1 MSDLVQALLTPRGV
15 ALVGASADPS
25 KNTGR
30 PQRFLATHGYEGAIY
45 PVNPSRDEVQ
55 GLRAYKSVADID
67 GPCDQAFIM
76 VPADYVIDAVRQ
88 CGEIGVKVATIYS
101 DGFAETG
108 PEGQAKQDELLA
120 VAADAGV
127 RILGPNSMGVIC
139 PASRLT
145 LSVNAV
151 LEMEDVPVGRMGL
164 VSQSGTILGTLLSR
178 GAARGIGYSR
188 MLSVGNEADVGVGEL
203 VDVLVD
209 DPETDAILLFLEALR
224 DAPVLAKA
232 ARRAFDAGK
241 PVMAYKLGRSKAG
254 QAVALS
260 HSGAL
265 AGEDKAVDAFFR
277 ANGIVRIETLETL
290 FEMPPLLMG
299 QKPPRGKRV
308 GVMTTTGG
316 GASTVV
322 DRLGAAGL
330 DVIPAPEAVHE
341 RLKDFNLTIG
351 RGPLIDLTMA
361 GTREGVYGAALE
373 ALLESDACDAVVCVV
388 GSSAQFHPELAVA
401 PIVEVG
407 GKATKPVSAFMV
419 PQADASLRLLADA
432 GIAAFRTPEA
442 CADAM
447 RAFFQWQAPVASASS
462 SRRSPDDSRAAPQD
476 EAVKIGKP
484 HPEEARSAV
493 SKDEAESLATFSGL
507 GVPVAP
513 HAVVSGAGD
522 AHGLDYPLAVKA
534 LSADLPHKTE
544 AGAVKLGI
552 GSAEDLARAIDEIR
566 ANVAKQ
572 MPDLVLD
579 RFLVEE
585 MVKGVG
591 EVLVG
596 FRLDP
601 QVGPVVVLS
610 PGGILA
616 EVYGDSAIRMAP
628 VSKADAEAM
637 IGEVKGLAPLRG
649 YRNLPK
655 GDLTALADA
664 IVKIS
669 SLATIENPPLDAE
682 INPMIVCG
690 EGQGVFAVDGL
701 VITAE

>member
-1 MSDLVQALLTPRGV
+1 MDDLVQALLNPRGV
-15 ALVGASADPS
+15 ALVGASADPR

-30 PQRFLATHGYEGAIY
+30 PQRFLDAHGYTGTIY
-45 PVNPSRDEVQ
+45 PVNPGRDEVQ
-55 GLRAYKSVADID
+55 GLRAYKTVADID

-76 VPADYVIDAVRQ
+76 VPADHVIAAVEQ
-88 CGEIGVKVATIYS
+88 CGRVGVKVATIYS

-108 PEGQAKQDELLA
+108 AAGQAKQEELLK
-120 VAADAGV
+120 VAAKAGV

-139 PASRLT
+139 PASHVT

-151 LEMEDVPVGRMGL
+151 LEMENVPIGRMGL

-178 GAARGIGYSR
+178 GAARGIGFSR
-188 MLSVGNEADVGVGEL
+188 MLSVGNEADIGVGEL

-224 DAPVLAKA
+224 DASVLARA
-232 ARRAFDAGK
+232 ARRAYDAGK
-241 PVMAYKLGRSKAG
+241 PVIAYKLGRSGAG

-265 AGEDKAVDAFFR
+265 AGEDKAIDAFFR
-277 ANGIVRIETLETL
+277 ANGIVRVETLETL
-290 FEMPPLLMG
+290 FEMPPLMLG
-299 QKPPRGKRV
+299 QKLPKGKRV

-322 DRLGAAGL
+322 DRLGVAGL
-330 DVIPAPEAVHE
+330 DVIAAPEAVHE
-341 RLKDFNLTIG
+341 RLRDFDLTIG

-361 GTREGVYGAALE
+361 GTREGVYGAALT
-373 ALLESDACDAVVCVV
+373 ALLDSGECDAVVCVV

-407 GKATKPVSAFMV
+407 GKAKLPVCAFMV

-432 GIAAFRTPEA
+432 GVAAFRTPEA

-447 RAFFQWQAPVASASS
+447 RAFFQWRAPVSS
-462 SRRSPDDSRAAPQD
+462 AAPRD
-476 EAVKIGKP
+476 EVGAEKAP
-484 HPEEARSAV
+484 HPEEARSTV
-493 SKDEAESLATFSGL
+493 SKDEAESLAIFAAL

-513 HAVVSGAGD
+513 HAVIADGDD
-522 AHGLDYPLAVKA
+522 AHTLKYPLAVKA

-552 GSAEDLARAIDEIR
+552 DSSKELTAAIHGIR
-566 ANVAKQ
+566 ANVAAHK
-572 MPDLVLD
+572 PGLNLT
-579 RFLVEE
+579 RFLIEE
-585 MVKGVG
+585 MVRGVG

-596 FRLDP
+596 FRMDP

-616 EVYGDSAIRMAP
+616 EVYADSAIRMAP
-628 VSKADAEAM
+628 VGLEDAHGM
-637 IGEVKGLAPLRG
+637 IDEVKGLAPLRG

-655 GDLTALADA
+655 GDLDALADA

-669 SLATIENPPLDAE
+669 SLATLEKPPLDAE
-682 INPMIVCG
+682 INPMIVG
-690 EGQGVFAVDGL
+690 AVGQGVFAVDGL
-701 VITAE
+701 VIEEK

>member
-1 MSDLVQALLTPRGV
+1 MSDLVEALLTPRGV
-15 ALVGASADPS
+15 ALVGASADPN

-30 PQRFLATHGYEGAIY
+30 PQRFLASHGYEGAIY

-88 CGEIGVKVATIYS
+88 CGEVGIKVATIYS

-108 PEGQAKQDELLA
+108 PEGQAKQEELLA
-120 VAADAGV
+120 VAAEAGV

-139 PASRLT
+139 PASHLT

-151 LEMEDVPVGRMGL
+151 LEMADVPVGRMGL

-178 GAARGIGYSR
+178 GAARGIGFSR

-277 ANGIVRIETLETL
+277 ANGIVRVETLETL

-299 QKPPRGKRV
+299 QKPPKGNRV

-330 DVIPAPEAVHE
+330 DVIPAPDAVHE

-373 ALLESDACDAVVCVV
+373 ALIESDACDAVVCVV

-407 GKATKPVSAFMV
+407 GKADKPVSAFMV

-447 RAFFQWQAPVASASS
+447 RAFFQWRAPVSGAIRSASAVG
-462 SRRSPDDSRAAPQD
+462 RAVMP
-476 EAVKIGKP
+476 
-484 HPEEARSAV
+484 
-493 SKDEAESLATFSGL
+493 KDEAESLAIFAAL

-513 HAVVSGAGD
+513 HAVIAGAD
-522 AHGLDYPLAVKA
+522 DDHGLTYPLAVKA

-552 GSAEDLARAIDEIR
+552 GSEVELAGAIDEIKN
-566 ANVAKQ
+566 NVARLK
-572 MPDLVLD
+572 PDLKLD

-616 EVYGDSAIRMAP
+616 EVYKDSAIRMAP
-628 VSKADAEAM
+628 VTIDDAHAM
-637 IGEVKGLAPLRG
+637 IDEVTGLAPLRG

-655 GDLTALADA
+655 GDLDALADA

-669 SLATIENPPLDAE
+669 SLAEAANPPLDAE
-682 INPMIVCG
+682 INPMIVG
-690 EGQGVFAVDGL
+690 AEGKGVFAVDGL
-701 VITAE
+701 VIAAE

>member
-1 MSDLVQALLTPRGV
+1 MSDLVQALLNPRGV
-15 ALVGASADPS
+15 ALVGASADPK

-30 PQRFLATHGYEGAIY
+30 PQRYLQSHGYQGAIY
-45 PVNPSRDEVQ
+45 PVNPMRDEVQ
-55 GLRAYKSVADID
+55 GLPAFKRVADIE

-76 VPADYVIDAVRQ
+76 VPSDHVPDAIRD
-88 CGEIGVKVATIYS
+88 CATIGVKVATIYS

-108 PEGQAKQDELLA
+108 VEGQAKQAALIDLA
-120 VAADAGV
+120 RASGV

-139 PASRLT
+139 PASHLT

-151 LEMEDVPVGRMGL
+151 LEMNDMPVGRIGL

-178 GAARGIGYSR
+178 GAARGIGFSR

-209 DPETDAILLFLEALR
+209 DPKTDAILLFLEALR
-224 DAPVLAKA
+224 DAPTLARA
-232 ARRAFDAGK
+232 SRRAFAAGK
-241 PVMAYKLGRSKAG
+241 PVIAYKLGRSKAG

-277 ANGIVRIETLETL
+277 AHGIVRVETLEGL
-290 FEMPPLLMG
+290 FETPPLLMG
-299 QKPPRGKRV
+299 HKPATGRRV

-322 DRLGAAGL
+322 DRLGAVGL

-361 GTREGVYGAALE
+361 GTRDGVYGAALN
-373 ALLESDACDAVVCVV
+373 ALLASEACDAVVCVV

-401 PIVEVG
+401 PIVAEARG
-407 GKATKPVSAFMV
+407 SAKPVAAFMV

-447 RAFFQWQAPVASASS
+447 RAFFEWQTPSMDADP
-462 SRRSPDDSRAAPQD
+462 SRRTFGPPQD
-476 EAVKIGKP
+476 EDASSVKP
-484 HPEEARSAV
+484 HPEETRSVV
-493 SKDEAESLATFSGL
+493 SKDEAASLALFDSIGIR
-507 GVPVAP
+507 VAR
-513 HAVVSGAGD
+513 HQIVRGAGD
-522 AHGLDYPLAVKA
+522 AVDLAYPLVVKA

-552 GSAEDLARAIDEIR
+552 KSKVELAAAIDAIKS
-566 ANVAKQ
+566 NVAAVK
-572 MPDLVLD
+572 PALTLD

-585 MVKGVG
+585 MIKGVG
-591 EVLVG
+591 EVLIG
-596 FRLDP
+596 FRVDP
-601 QVGPVVVLS
+601 QVGPVVILS

-616 EVYGDSAIRMAP
+616 EVYGDSAIRLAP
-628 VSKADAEAM
+628 VNQAEAM
-637 IGEVKGLAPLRG
+637 EMIDEVKGLAPIRG

-655 GDLTALADA
+655 GDLAALADA
-664 IVKIS
+664 LVKIS
-669 SLATIENPPLDAE
+669 SLANSAEPPLDAE
-682 INPMIVCG
+682 INPLIVG
-690 EGQGVFAVDGL
+690 PEGGGVTAVDGL
-701 VITAE
+701 VIEG

>member
-1 MSDLVQALLTPRGV
+1 MSDLVEALLTPRGV
-15 ALVGASADPS
+15 ALVGASADPN

-30 PQRFLATHGYEGAIY
+30 PQRFLASHGYEGAIY

-88 CGEIGVKVATIYS
+88 CGEVGIKVATIYS

-108 PEGQAKQDELLA
+108 PEGQAKQEELLA
-120 VAADAGV
+120 VAAEAGV

-139 PASRLT
+139 PASHLT

-151 LEMEDVPVGRMGL
+151 LEMADVPVGRMGL

-178 GAARGIGYSR
+178 GAARGIGFSR
-188 MLSVGNEADVGVGEL
+188 MLSVGNEGDVGVGEL

-209 DPETDAILLFLEALR
+209 DPDTDAILLFLEALR

-277 ANGIVRIETLETL
+277 ANGIVRVETLETL

-299 QKPPRGKRV
+299 QKPPKGNRV

-330 DVIPAPEAVHE
+330 DVIPAPDAVHE

-373 ALLESDACDAVVCVV
+373 ALIESDACDAVVCVV

-407 GKATKPVSAFMV
+407 GKADKPVSAFMV

-447 RAFFQWQAPVASASS
+447 RAFFQWRAPVSGAIRSASAVG
-462 SRRSPDDSRAAPQD
+462 RAVMP
-476 EAVKIGKP
+476 
-484 HPEEARSAV
+484 
-493 SKDEAESLATFSGL
+493 KDEAESLAIFAAL

-513 HAVVSGAGD
+513 HAVIAGAD
-522 AHGLDYPLAVKA
+522 DDHGLTYPLAVKA

-552 GSAEDLARAIDEIR
+552 GSEVELAGAIDEIKN
-566 ANVAKQ
+566 NVARLK
-572 MPDLVLD
+572 PDLKLD

-616 EVYGDSAIRMAP
+616 EVYKDSAIRMAP
-628 VSKADAEAM
+628 VTIDDAHAM
-637 IGEVKGLAPLRG
+637 IDEVTGLAPLRG

-655 GDLTALADA
+655 GDLDALADA

-669 SLATIENPPLDAE
+669 SLAEAANPPLDAE
-682 INPMIVCG
+682 INPMIVG
-690 EGQGVFAVDGL
+690 AEGKGVFAVDGL
-701 VITAE
+701 VIAAE

>member
-15 ALVGASADPS
+15 ALVGASADPN

-30 PQRFLATHGYEGAIY
+30 PQRFLASHGYAGKIY

-76 VPADYVIDAVRQ
+76 VPADYVIDAVKD
-88 CGEIGVKVATIYS
+88 CGKVGIKVATIYS

-108 PEGQAKQDELLA
+108 PEGQAKQEELLA
-120 VAADAGV
+120 VAAEAGV
-127 RILGPNSMGVIC
+127 RVLGPNSMGVIC
-139 PASRLT
+139 PASQLT

-151 LEMEDVPVGRMGL
+151 LEMENVPVGRMGL

-178 GAARGIGYSR
+178 GAARGIGFSR

-209 DPETDAILLFLEALR
+209 DPDTDAILLFLEALR

-232 ARRAFDAGK
+232 ARRAFEAGK

-277 ANGIVRIETLETL
+277 ANGIVRVETLETL

-299 QKPPRGKRV
+299 QKPPKGNRV

-330 DVIPAPEAVHE
+330 DVIPAPDAVHE

-361 GTREGVYGAALE
+361 GTREGVYGAALA

-407 GKATKPVSAFMV
+407 GKASKPVSAFMV

-447 RAFFQWQAPVASASS
+447 RAFFQWRAPVAS
-462 SRRSPDDSRAAPQD
+462 AAPQD
-476 EAVKIGKP
+476 EAGKISNP

-493 SKDEAESLATFSGL
+493 AKDEAESLAIFAAL

-513 HAVVSGAGD
+513 HAVIAGAGD
-522 AHGLDYPLAVKA
+522 DHGLTYPLAVKA

-552 GSAEDLARAIDEIR
+552 GSDVELAGAIDEIR
-566 ANVAKQ
+566 ANVRK
-572 MPDLVLD
+572 MKPDLVLD

-596 FRLDP
+596 FRVDP

-616 EVYGDSAIRMAP
+616 EVYADSAIRMAP
-628 VSKADAEAM
+628 VTIDDARAM

-655 GDLTALADA
+655 GDLEALAEA

-669 SLATIENPPLDAE
+669 SLAEAANPPLDAE
-682 INPMIVCG
+682 INPMIVGG
-690 EGQGVFAVDGL
+690 EGKGVFAVDGL
-701 VITAE
+701 VIAAE

>member
-15 ALVGASADPS
+15 ALVGASADPN

-30 PQRFLATHGYEGAIY
+30 PQRYLGAHGYQGQIY
-45 PVNPSRDEVQ
+45 PVNPGRDEVQ
-55 GLRAYKSVADID
+55 GLPAYKSVADID
-67 GPCDQAFIM
+67 GPCDHAFIM
-76 VPADYVIDAVRQ
+76 VPADHVIDAVRQ
-88 CGEIGVKVATIYS
+88 CGDVGVKVATIYS

-108 PEGQAKQDELLA
+108 AAGQAQQDELLR
-120 VAADAGV
+120 VAAEAGV
-127 RILGPNSMGVIC
+127 RVLGPNSMGVIC
-139 PASRLT
+139 PASHLT

-151 LEMEDVPVGRMGL
+151 LEMGDIPVGRMGL

-178 GAARGIGYSR
+178 GAARGIGFSR

-209 DPETDAILLFLEALR
+209 DPETDVILLFLEALR
-224 DAPVLAKA
+224 DAPVLARA
-232 ARRAFDAGK
+232 ARRAYAAGK
-241 PVMAYKLGRSKAG
+241 PVMAYKLGRSAAG

-265 AGEDKAVDAFFR
+265 AGEDKAVDAFFK
-277 ANGIVRIETLETL
+277 ANGIVRVETLETL
-290 FEMPPLLMG
+290 FEMPPLLLG
-299 QKPPRGKRV
+299 QKPPKGNRV

-330 DVIPAPEAVHE
+330 DVIPAPDAVHE

-361 GTREGVYGAALE
+361 GTREGVYGAALT

-407 GKATKPVSAFMV
+407 AKASKPVSAFMV

-447 RAFFQWQAPVASASS
+447 RAFFQWQAPASDAIFA
-462 SRRSPDDSRAAPQD
+462 D
-476 EAVKIGKP
+476 
-484 HPEEARSAV
+484 AV
-493 SKDEAESLATFSGL
+493 SGKAMVPKDEAESLAVFESL
-507 GVPVAP
+507 GIPVAA
-513 HAVVSGAGD
+513 HAVIAD
-522 AHGLDYPLAVKA
+522 ATADHGLTYPLAVKA

-552 GSAEDLARAIDEIR
+552 GSAAELAAAITEIK
-566 ANVAKQ
+566 ANVAAVK
-572 MPDLVLD
+572 PGLTLD
-579 RFLVEE
+579 RFLIEE
-585 MVKGVG
+585 MVRGVG
-591 EVLVG
+591 EVLIG
-596 FRLDP
+596 FRVDP
-601 QVGPVVVLS
+601 QVGPIVVLS

-616 EVYGDSAIRMAP
+616 EVYADSALRMAP
-628 VSKADAEAM
+628 VDVVEARAM
-637 IGEVKGLAPLRG
+637 IDEVKGLAPLRG

-655 GDLTALADA
+655 GDLAALADA
-664 IVKIS
+664 IVSIS
-669 SLATIENPPLDAE
+669 ALATIENPPADAE
-682 INPMIVCG
+682 INPMIVRADG
-690 EGQGVFAVDGL
+690 AGVCAVDGL
-701 VITAE
+701 VIAAE